1 MDATPTESTN
11 AASDALS
18 PVVATSSKEAAAAL
32 SDVGDHAARLGSKL
46 EALSQDSTVP
56 FVCHLCGVTRN
67 FVATQTTCGFCF
79 HPIDAQ
85 RAPSSSVASV
95 AAEPAAASPTL
106 SEVLATMDAKFNAMD
121 SKHQTAIAKL
131 HTKLADVRTKLA
143 GVRTELADVKSLLVT
158 ADMTLFLIQLTDI
171 MQSILCI
178 EFSRVRRA
186 RNQPPI
192 IISPHQ
198 SVLAHER
205 FVCLLNIEAQA
216 LFNLLKLLSQPR
228 NIVAHPSDLAAV
240 AGDEWNLVLGA
251 GNVPVTPIPLN
262 ALFVHLRGAV
272 QSPIFATLFTKCG
285 LLESAQL
292 LSVRGLDA
300 VQAYSARAAYQPIV
314 TDDLLPASLAL
325 LAEMRR
331 APHP

>member
-106 SEVLATMDAKFNAMD
+106 SEVLAMFNAMDAKFNAIESTRQTAIEVLE
-121 SKHQTAIAKL
+121 SKHQTSIADL
-131 HTKLADVRTKLA
+131 RTGLADVRTELAEMRTTNDAMFSAIESTHRNAIEALESTHQNSIA
-143 GVRTELADVKSLLVT
+143 GVRTEVAGLKRLL
-158 ADMTLFLIQLTDI
+158 LF
-171 MQSILCI
+171 CGYG
-178 EFSRVRRA
+178 
-186 RNQPPI
+186 
-192 IISPHQ
+192 
-198 SVLAHER
+198 SVLD
-205 FVCLLNIEAQA
+205 
-216 LFNLLKLLSQPR
+216 S
-228 NIVAHPSDLAAV
+228 AV
-240 AGDEWNLVLGA
+240 
-251 GNVPVTPIPLN
+251 
-262 ALFVHLRGAV
+262 
-272 QSPIFATLFTKCG
+272 
-285 LLESAQL
+285 
-292 LSVRGLDA
+292 
-300 VQAYSARAAYQPIV
+300 
-314 TDDLLPASLAL
+314 
-325 LAEMRR
+325 
-331 APHP
+331 